1 MKRST
6 FALEKHQ
13 GARRRIIGKV
23 NPGARPWNLKN
34 LYDEPNKRKE
44 RVTGC
49 PGICAGHF
57 PSRRVDQRGTL
68 YVEKLRFRRCF
79 LCSRYHASVEYLG
92 KMSPQGALFFP
103 RVRSVVWQRTS
114 ETVKGFVLH
123 RHVGGV
129 RVSPIVFHME
139 ITYLHLSSF
148 IFEKSQVKF
157 KL

>member
-1 MKRST
+1 MQTTISVRRCHNRAVNKTKDRKNRKSFVRTIPWILREPLKRST

-13 GARRRIIGKV
+13 GAQRRIGGKV

-34 LYDEPNKRKE
+34 LYDKPNKRKE

-57 PSRRVDQRGTL
+57 PTPELPSGPEETL

-79 LCSRYHASVEYLG
+79 LCSRYHASVECLG

-103 RVRSVVWQRTS
+103 RVR
-114 ETVKGFVLH
+114 F
-123 RHVGGV
+123 GG
-129 RVSPIVFHME
+129 MA
-139 ITYLHLSSF
+139 
-148 IFEKSQVKF
+148 KDK
-157 KL
+157 